1 MNKADSD
8 RIHELCSLIAVEQDR
23 HKFLQLCE
31 ELNRVLAVKRER
43 PENNRLSDE
52 MSD

>member
-23 HKFLQLCE
+23 YKFLQLCE

-43 PENNRLSDE
+43 LQNNRLSDE

>member
-1 MNKADSD
+1 MNTADSD

-23 HKFLQLCE
+23 QKFLQLCE
-31 ELNRVLAVKRER
+31 ELSRILDVKRGR
-43 PENNRLSDE
+43 LQNNKLSDE